1 MRDFLALL
9 VAAVRNR
16 AIRATAYN
24 EASSRSHLVVTA
36 IVEVQETTVATEE
49 TDRRSGD
56 GIESAIGGTG
66 RALPQEGRRIA
77 TTTIKRGKLTL
88 VDLAG
93 SERWTTDPSSGASAM
108 TPEHV
113 RELIAINRSL
123 SALGNCIEVLSSA
136 ALAEAAHREAGFRSG
151 APSLRRP
158 FVPYRD
164 SVLTVSA
171 ERVLV
176 VGQQC
181 CRCANRSAFC
191 LPLGV
196 CISLLICLAVPGSLT
211 CLAPFA
217 SLRAPLWSCRC
228 SACCGT
234 AWAATAAPP

>member
-24 EASSRSHLVVTA
+24 EASSRSHMVVTA
-36 IVEVQETTVATEE
+36 IVEVQETTVALEAA
-49 TDRRSGD
+49 D
-56 GIESAIGGTG
+56 GEGGGGTEIATG
-66 RALPQEGRRIA
+66 GSERRLPQESRRIA

-93 SERWTTDPSSGASAM
+93 SERWTTDPSSGATAM

-136 ALAEAAHREAGFRSG
+136 ALAEAAHGEAGLRSA

-171 ERVLV
+171 GGATTLRELLGEYMCTYAQYICARQV
-176 VGQQC
+176 V
-181 CRCANRSAFC
+181 
-191 LPLGV
+191 P
-196 CISLLICLAVPGSLT
+196 SL
-211 CLAPFA
+211 
-217 SLRAPLWSCRC
+217 
-228 SACCGT
+228 
-234 AWAATAAPP
+234 